1 VSQITGIN
9 SFIEDNV
16 YNRKLTGRKRHSCIF
31 VPVMRSDF
39 IKNIIKQ
46 VVCWILLLQII
57 NLSIDPRDLKSANY
71 SPITAKEDFST
82 DEIESVYELIAEGV
96 FDKEV
101 PASNED
107 EIDTFPP
114 SFELYFFT
122 ATSFRLPAIN
132 SPLEHFAHSY
142 NNFPIVHQEP
152 LFQPPQFA

>member
-1 VSQITGIN
+1 
-9 SFIEDNV
+9 
-16 YNRKLTGRKRHSCIF
+16 
-31 VPVMRSDF
+31 MRSDF

-46 VVCWILLLQII
+46 VVCWILLLQMI
-57 NLSIDPRDLKSANY
+57 NISIDPRDLKRANY
-71 SPITAKEDFST
+71 SPITYNENFSI

-107 EIDTFPP
+107 EIDTFSP

-122 ATSFRLPAIN
+122 ATSIKLPAIKF
-132 SPLEHFAHSY
+132 PLEHISHCY

-152 LFQPPQFA
+152 LFQPPKFA